1 MYLLRRI
8 ERYLRRSGTPA
19 AKFGREAMGDPQFV
33 FDLRRGR
40 EPRGKTEARV
50 ASYIDAREKEARPPC
65 SR

>member
-8 ERYLRRSGTPA
+8 ERYLRSGGMPPTR
-19 AKFGREAMGDPQFV
+19 FGCEVLRDPQFV

-40 EPRGKTEARV
+40 EPRPPTVVRV
-50 ASYIDAREKEARPPC
+50 LAYLAAKEGEQAPC